1 MMMHHAP
8 VALPCPAVRLRA
20 PLLGAILLVAGYC
33 HVVFWPIFTTDVLN
47 DYVPW
52 YNHVV
57 ARGVPGAFA
66 APFGAYTPPYL
77 YGLALMAPL
86 KGVLPDPAIIKS
98 LSMLGNVA
106 LGAAFWHLL
115 RRLRVP
121 MAPRYA
127 VMLLALP
134 SVMMNAAL
142 LGQCDAMY
150 VAPCVMAL
158 AAAVDRRH
166 RVMLAW
172 CGLALAFKAQAVL
185 VAPFIMALLIAR
197 RVPFAQWLMAPAA
210 FLAAMLP
217 AWAAGWPARD
227 LLSIYFRQAD
237 TFHEI
242 ARNSPNIWMILDVA
256 GIDTGAL
263 TVLAMAATIGV
274 LCAYVARLSATAR
287 HLSTSMLLRAAT
299 LAPLLAA
306 GLLPRMHERYFLIAD
321 VFSLALALVSN
332 DARSWWIPALVQTGS
347 TLALLAYLTGIPA
360 LAAVGAAAMILA
372 TWLTAEP
379 WLVRSAN
386 DNPLMP
392 RRA

>member
-1 MMMHHAP
+1 MMHHTPVAP
-8 VALPCPAVRLRA
+8 VVRLRA
-20 PLLGAILLVAGYC
+20 PLLGAILVVATYC
-33 HVVFWPIFTTDVLN
+33 HVVFWPIFTTDVFN

-57 ARGVPGAFA
+57 ERGVPAAFA

-77 YGLALMAPL
+77 YGLALMVPF
-86 KGVLPDPAIIKS
+86 KGLLPDTVIIKL

-115 RRLRVP
+115 KRLRVP

-127 VMLLALP
+127 AMLLALP

-158 AAAVDRRH
+158 AAAVDRKH

-172 CGLALAFKAQAVL
+172 CGIALAFKAQAVL
-185 VAPFIMALLIAR
+185 LAPFILALLIAR
-197 RVPFAQWLMAPAA
+197 RVPFWHWFAAPLA

-217 AWAAGWPARD
+217 AWAAGWPADD
-227 LLSIYFRQAD
+227 LLTIYFRQAD

-242 ARNSPNIWMILDVA
+242 ARNSPNIWMILEVA
-256 GIDTGAL
+256 GINTGSL
-263 TVLAMAATIGV
+263 TLLAMAATIGTV
-274 LCAYVARLSATAR
+274 GAYVARLSVTAR
-287 HLSTSMLLRAAT
+287 YLSTPMLLRAAT
-299 LAPLLAA
+299 LAPLITA

-321 VFSLALALVSN
+321 VFSLALALISN
-332 DARSWWIPALVQTGS
+332 DRATWWIPALVQTGS

-360 LAAVGAAAMILA
+360 LAAIGAVAMIAA
-372 TWLTAEP
+372 TCLTAQP
-379 WLVRSAN
+379 WLARSAN
-386 DNPLMP
+386 DNPVMP